1 MAIKKNNKKINKEEK
16 ISKQKSNNKKDN
28 ENLLLIKK
36 LTEQLESLKDRNV
49 KLLAEFDNYQK
60 RTLLEKERASTY
72 DGYNIIKDLLPVFDD
87 IDRTIDFSK
96 EENNESILEAISMID
111 SKIQN
116 ILSKY
121 SIKKIDS
128 IDEEFNPS
136 FHEALLQKES
146 NKKEGKIIEEYEKG
160 YLYHDKIIRHA
171 KVVVSNG
178 KKKWEITMIS

>member
-1 MAIKKNNKKINKEEK
+1 MGIKKNTKKINKENK
-16 ISKQKSNNKKDN
+16 ISKQKSNSKKDN
-28 ENLLLIKK
+28 DNLLLIKN
-36 LTEQLESLKDRNV
+36 LSNQLESLKDKNI

-72 DGYNIIKDLLPVFDD
+72 DGFNIIKDLLPVFDD
-87 IDRTIDFSK
+87 IDRTIGFNK
-96 EENNESILEAISMID
+96 KENNESVLEAICMID

-146 NKKEGKIIEEYEKG
+146 NKKEGKIIEEYEKA
-160 YLYHDKIIRHA
+160 YLYHNKIIRHA
-171 KVVVSNG
+171 KVVVSKG
-178 KKKWEITMIS
+178 KK

>member
-1 MAIKKNNKKINKEEK
+1 MGIKKNTKKINKENK
-16 ISKQKSNNKKDN
+16 TSKQKPNSKKDN
-28 ENLLLIKK
+28 DNLLLIKN
-36 LTEQLESLKDRNV
+36 LSNQLESLKDRNI

-87 IDRTIDFSK
+87 IDRTIDFNK
-96 EENNESILEAISMID
+96 EENSKSILEAISMID

-171 KVVVSNG
+171 KVVVSKG
-178 KKKWEITMIS
+178 KNKWEIIMIF

>member
-1 MAIKKNNKKINKEEK
+1 MKNNKKNFYSTILSNIFIWLIIVVVAISIANNFSPFERIKE
-16 ISKQKSNNKKDN
+16 ISYTEYQDFLNQG
-28 ENLLLIKK
+28 LIESAEITGRTFEGK
-36 LTEQLESLKDRNV
+36 LRETQS
-49 KLLAEFDNYQK
+49 F
-60 RTLLEKERASTY
+60 
-72 DGYNIIKDLLPVFDD
+72 IDD
-87 IDRTIDFSK
+87 FNK

-171 KVVVSNG
+171 KVVVSKG
-178 KKKWEITMIS
+178 KNK